1 MIILRFGFLGCFTTN
16 REAVESVFFLSHP
29 YQAACL
35 IPYYIDKHVSKL
47 KRQSPIKNWYSVQYQ
62 ESINVF
68 KSPFFF
74 GDLFCLFILWA
85 QFGRDVSF
93 PICKSSKKGQGKKA
107 LCHYDEKEW
116 VSSYMTENVGTFVF
130 FHFLTLE
137 NYLLCFR
144 RHHYLGKK
152 GMLFEEFSIN
162 TGQLFASDILVPVF

>member
-1 MIILRFGFLGCFTTN
+1 M
-16 REAVESVFFLSHP
+16 FLSLKGKVP
-29 YQAACL
+29 SR
-35 IPYYIDKHVSKL
+35 IDTLFNIRNLLMFLRVL
-47 KRQSPIKNWYSVQYQ
+47 
-62 ESINVF
+62 
-68 KSPFFF
+68 FFF

-130 FHFLTLE
+130 FYFLTLE
-137 NYLLCFR
+137 NYLHCFR